1 MPLHKVV
8 WAEGMFMHPQHLQQ
22 QDKCHEYHSVAATQQ
37 LSTHAWGF
45 SELKLDANL
54 LRQGRVSIERARGI
68 LPDGTVFDIPQVN
81 PHPPL
86 IEIPENTRNVQVY
99 LALPLHKPG
108 GLNYSADAAGL
119 QRYKIESLAVVDET
133 TAEAGVNDIEV
144 AVPNIRLMLES
155 QELAGYSL
163 IPAIKIIERKED
175 GSLLVED
182 NFIPTVL
189 DINVADR
196 LRGWV
201 TELSGLLQHRTE
213 ALAARVSDG
222 GRLGT
227 AEVVDFLFLS
237 IVNRYTP
244 LLTHIEKQSGVHP
257 QAFYM
262 LLLQMAGELATFS
275 YKTRR
280 PPAFGSYLHDRLQES
295 FAPVITSLRFSLS
308 MVMEQTAVELPLVL
322 RQFGIRVSTINDRN
336 LLQNA
341 KFVLAAKASIPTEKL
356 RVQFPGVCKLGP
368 VEDIRQLVNYQIQ
381 GIKLT
386 PLPVAPRQIPYH
398 SGFTYF
404 ELEKTG
410 DYWVKLA
417 TSGGF
422 ALHAGDGFPGLE
434 LEFWAIRE

>member
-1 MPLHKVV
+1 
-8 WAEGMFMHPQHLQQ
+8 MHPQHLQQ
-22 QDKCHEYHSVAATQQ
+22 QDKFLEHKSVAALQQ
-37 LSTHAWGF
+37 LTVHGWGF
-45 SELKLDANL
+45 SELKIDTNL

-68 LPDGTVFDIPQVN
+68 FPDGTVFDIPQVN

-86 IEIPENTRNVQVY
+86 IEIPENTRNTQIY
-99 LALPLHKPG
+99 LAVPLHKPG
-108 GLNYSADAAGL
+108 GLNYSSDAAAL
-119 QRYKIESLAVVDET
+119 CRYRIDSLPVVDET
-133 TAEAGVNDIEV
+133 TPESGVNDVDV
-144 AVPNIRLMLES
+144 AIPNVRLMLES
-155 QELAGYSL
+155 QELAGFSL
-163 IPAIKIIERKED
+163 IPLLKVLERKED
-175 GSLLVED
+175 GTVLVED
-182 NFIPTVL
+182 SFIPTVL
-189 DINVADR
+189 DASVADR

-201 TELSGLLQHRTE
+201 TELSGLLSHRAE

-244 LLTHIEKQSGVHP
+244 VLAHLERQVGVHP
-257 QAFYM
+257 QYLYT

-280 PPAFGSYLHDRLQES
+280 PPAFGPYLHDRLQET
-295 FAPVITSLRFSLS
+295 FGPVITSLRFSLS

-322 RQFGIRVSTINDRN
+322 RQFGIRVSTISDRN

-341 KFVLAAKASIPTEKL
+341 KFVLAVKASIPAEKL

-404 ELEKTG
+404 ELEKAG
-410 DYWVKLA
+410 EYWTKLA